1 MPPPTRQP
9 QRTGNNQWAI
19 YLIVSGYLILRF
31 AAAIVLR
38 GGEWPMPPSHYL
50 QMAVD
55 LGLLVGLF
63 GLRSQFYAKLDRFD
77 SRRGPAGVLFVFG
90 VVSGVGLLLIRF
102 TSDAA
107 WWTGYLRN

>member
-1 MPPPTRQP
+1 MPAPTRQP
-9 QRTGNNQWAI
+9 QTTGNLWPV

-31 AAAIVLR
+31 AAAIFMR
-38 GGEWPMPPSHYL
+38 GGEWPLPPSHYL

-55 LGLLVGLF
+55 AGLLVGVI
-63 GLRSQFYAKLDRFD
+63 GLRSQLSARLDRHD
-77 SRRGPAGVLFVFG
+77 PRRGLMGVLLVVGVIAGV
-90 VVSGVGLLLIRF
+90 SLLLIRF

>member
-1 MPPPTRQP
+1 MPQPT
-9 QRTGNNQWAI
+9 QRPTGNLWPI

-31 AAAIVLR
+31 ATAIFLR

-55 LGLLVGLF
+55 LGLLVGLI
-63 GLRSQFYAKLDRFD
+63 GLRSQFYAKLDRYD
-77 SRRGPAGVLFVFG
+77 SRRGLAGVLFIFG
-90 VVSGVGLLLIRF
+90 VISGVGLLLIRF
-102 TSDAA
+102 TSDAG